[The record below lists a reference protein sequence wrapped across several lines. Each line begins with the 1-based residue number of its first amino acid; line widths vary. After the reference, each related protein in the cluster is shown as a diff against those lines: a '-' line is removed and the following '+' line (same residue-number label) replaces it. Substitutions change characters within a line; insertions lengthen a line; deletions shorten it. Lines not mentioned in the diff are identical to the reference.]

1 MNTVPFFDRPVYFL
15 SAEQYQETKDGQ
27 FGEHFLALA
36 KESSPLFHYSWRDD
50 LVEAKGKD
58 YQHFRPLKDD
68 VVAQQIRALYDSGNF
83 SLAEAGRILN
93 PACEEELVSPDGK
106 ELFSFGDDGSVKFD
120 LIRVDF
126 DHLTQKWQDAN
137 LDAALF
143 ALCLVQKCISTGV
156 TINFENFERMSSDIH
171 EFWAANNNY
180 PGQSAKLMTIYK
192 NLPVDAL
199 RNNQKDKDR
208 VHIGHT
214 VDSLSL
220 PLTEASKNRQIV
232 LNAMNA
238 LFRDQQQNGTLDP
251 SFGEQLDA
259 LQAEIDQRNIED
271 FTKYKQ
277 LSAQTKEQVLTIL
290 QGKGEVDLETFEAMS
305 AAFHEQWRSIY
316 GEEQNEN
323 IVADYDQLPVND
335 PLFNQKQFSREC
347 VQTFL
352 GEMVSDG
359 LIPSSVMDSVGAL
372 TPQIEALNQQD
383 FVKYQAT
390 AQAEVP
396 EE

>member
-1 MNTVPFFDRPVYFL
+1 MNTVPFFERPVYFL
-15 SAEQYQETKDGQ
+15 SAGQYQEIKNGE
-27 FGEHFLALA
+27 FSEHFLALA

-68 VVAQQIRALYDSGNF
+68 VVSQQIRALYDSGNF

-106 ELFSFGDDGSVKFD
+106 DLFSFGDDGSVKFD

-143 ALCLVQKCISTGV
+143 ALCLVQKCISSGV

-180 PGQSAKLMTIYK
+180 PGQSSKLMTIYK

-199 RNNQKDKDR
+199 KNNQKDKDR
-208 VHIGHT
+208 AHIGHT

-232 LNAMNA
+232 LNAMKA
-238 LFRDQQQNGTLDP
+238 LFNDKQQDGSLDS
-251 SFGEQLDA
+251 SFAEQIDA

-277 LSAQTKEQVLTIL
+277 LSAQTKEQVLSIL
-290 QGKGEVDLETFEAMS
+290 QGRGEVDLETFEAMS

-352 GEMVSDG
+352 GEMVSEG
-359 LIPSSVMDSVGAL
+359 LIASSVMDSVGAL
-372 TPQIEALNQQD
+372 APQIEALNQQD
-383 FVKYQAT
+383 FMKYQAANQT
-390 AQAEVP
+390 EVP

>member
-1 MNTVPFFDRPVYFL
+1 MNTIPFFERPVYFL
-15 SAEQYQETKDGQ
+15 SAGQYQQIKNGK
-27 FGEHFLALA
+27 FSEHFLALA

-68 VVAQQIRALYDSGNF
+68 IVSQQIRALYDSGNF

-106 ELFSFGDDGSVKFD
+106 DLFSFGDDGSVKFD

-126 DHLTQKWQDAN
+126 DHLTKKWQAAN

-143 ALCLVQKCISTGV
+143 ALCLVQKCISSGV

-180 PGQSAKLMTIYK
+180 PGQSSKLMTIYK

-208 VHIGHT
+208 AHIGHT

-232 LNAMNA
+232 LNAMKA
-238 LFRDQQQNGTLDP
+238 LFKDKQQDGSLDS
-251 SFGEQLDA
+251 SFAEQIDA
-259 LQAEIDQRNIED
+259 LQTEIDQRNIED

-277 LSAQTKEQVLTIL
+277 LSAQTKEQVLSIL

-323 IVADYDQLPVND
+323 IVSDYDQLPVND

-352 GEMVSDG
+352 GEMVSEG
-359 LIPSSVMDSVGAL
+359 LIPSSVMDSVGSLA
-372 TPQIEALNQQD
+372 PQIEALNQQD
-383 FVKYQAT
+383 FMKYQAANQT
-390 AQAEVP
+390 EVP

>member
-1 MNTVPFFDRPVYFL
+1 MNTVPFFERPVYFL
-15 SAEQYQETKDGQ
+15 SAGQYQEIKNGE
-27 FGEHFLALA
+27 FSEHFLALA

-68 VVAQQIRALYDSGNF
+68 VVSQQIRALYDSGNF

-106 ELFSFGDDGSVKFD
+106 DLFSFGDDGSVKFD

-143 ALCLVQKCISTGV
+143 ALCLVQKCISSGV

-180 PGQSAKLMTIYK
+180 PGQSSKLMTIYK

-208 VHIGHT
+208 AHIGHT

-232 LNAMNA
+232 LNAMKA
-238 LFRDQQQNGTLDP
+238 LFKDKQQDGALDS
-251 SFGEQLDA
+251 SFAEQIDA

-277 LSAQTKEQVLTIL
+277 LSAQTKEQVLSIL

-383 FVKYQAT
+383 FMKYQAANQT
-390 AQAEVP
+390 EVP